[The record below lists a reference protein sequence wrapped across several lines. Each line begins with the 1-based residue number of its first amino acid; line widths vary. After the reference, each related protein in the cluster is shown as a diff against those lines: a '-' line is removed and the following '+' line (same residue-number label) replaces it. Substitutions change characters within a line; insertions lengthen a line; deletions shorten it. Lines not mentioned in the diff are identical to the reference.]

1 MTTEMT
7 KQTPETVRYLSIK
20 AALEQNKAS
29 MAEVIPSHLS
39 PERLLSLALLSI
51 RKTPKLQECAVSTLL
66 GCVVE
71 SSRLGLELGGS
82 LGQAYLIPYTV
93 KGVPTVQMIIGY
105 RGYVELMRR
114 GGQVSTI
121 RAVVVHQKDHFELR
135 EGLEQVIDHRP
146 YLQGDAGPMKFVYA
160 VAKFARSGDYQAVF
174 LTKAEVD
181 AVRSRSR
188 ASADGPWVT
197 DYEEMAK
204 KTAVRRLAK
213 LMPLSVEAAEAI
225 EQDDE
230 RSYDIES
237 TAVEVASEVST
248 QAPAAKARMAAK
260 RERPLT
266 IQNGDTTQRPFETE
280 EYVPSEPPP
289 DVVLPTVTP

>member
-280 EYVPSEPPP
+280 YVPSEPPP